1 MSVGNKISP
10 LWPVALTVCVPSGLN
25 VVLETD
31 PSGRMVTEFPV
42 SRLVYVRRKPLPA
55 GMI

>member
-1 MSVGNKISP
+1 VGNKISP